1 MRIMSPM
8 HPAAR
13 AARDRYR
20 PSAEFFDDL
29 GLQSPAPE
37 PAREP
42 AELVAGETD
51 AVYDLAHYALE
62 GAPEGMDPMFG
73 GAAPRA
79 SSLNLRLVEIAQ
91 RNVNSAFELAR
102 NLAACGTIAD
112 MAEVQMAFWREQMA
126 LLAHEAEDVRELQY
140 ALAARAG
147 APINFTR
154 KDSTD
159 V

>member
-1 MRIMSPM
+1 MIVSPM

-29 GLQSPAPE
+29 GLQLPAPE
-37 PAREP
+37 PARDLVEP
-42 AELVAGETD
+42 ADGETG

-62 GAPEGMDPMFG
+62 DAPEGMDFSFDLAGPL
-73 GAAPRA
+73 P
-79 SSLNLRLVEIAQ
+79 SSLSLRLIEIAR
-91 RNVNSAFELAR
+91 RNVGSAFEFAR
-102 NLAACGTIAD
+102 NLAACGTVAD
-112 MAEVQMAFWREQMA
+112 MAEVQMAFWREQLT
-126 LLAHEAEDVRELQY
+126 LLANEVEDVRELQY
-140 ALAARAG
+140 ALAAGAG
-147 APINFTR
+147 VPMNFTR

>member
-1 MRIMSPM
+1 MSPT

-13 AARDRYR
+13 EARDRYR

-29 GLQSPAPE
+29 GLQIPAPE
-37 PAREP
+37 PVR
-42 AELVAGETD
+42 ELVELADGETD

-62 GAPEGMDPMFG
+62 GAPEGMDPLLG
-73 GAAPRA
+73 TARPRTA
-79 SSLNLRLVEIAQ
+79 SINLRLVEIAQ
-91 RNVNSAFELAR
+91 RNFSSAFELAR

-112 MAEVQMAFWREQMA
+112 MAEVQMAFWREQLT
-126 LLAHEAEDVRELQY
+126 LLAHEAEDLRELQY

-147 APINFTR
+147 APIDFTR
-154 KDSTD
+154 KDRTN

>member
-1 MRIMSPM
+1 MSPM

-13 AARDRYR
+13 EARDRYR

-29 GLQSPAPE
+29 GLQIPATE
-37 PAREP
+37 PVSEP
-42 AELVAGETD
+42 VELADGETD

-62 GAPEGMDPMFG
+62 GVPEGTDLSFDRDM
-73 GAAPRA
+73 PRA
-79 SSLNLRLVEIAQ
+79 VSLNNRLVEIAQ
-91 RNVNSAFELAR
+91 RNVSSAFEFAR

-112 MAEVQMAFWREQMA
+112 MAEVQMAFWREQMT

-154 KDSTD
+154 KDRND

>member
-1 MRIMSPM
+1 MSPM

-13 AARDRYR
+13 EARDRYR

-29 GLQSPAPE
+29 GLQIPAPE
-37 PAREP
+37 PVR
-42 AELVAGETD
+42 ELVELADGETD

-62 GAPEGMDPMFG
+62 GAPEGMDLSYDV
-73 GAAPRA
+73 AAPRA
-79 SSLNLRLVEIAQ
+79 ASLNIRLVEIAQ
-91 RNVNSAFELAR
+91 RNVSSAFEFAR

-112 MAEVQMAFWREQMA
+112 MAEVQMAFWREQLT
-126 LLAHEAEDVRELQY
+126 LLANEAEDVRELQY
-140 ALAARAG
+140 ALAARVG

-154 KDSTD
+154 KDSTN